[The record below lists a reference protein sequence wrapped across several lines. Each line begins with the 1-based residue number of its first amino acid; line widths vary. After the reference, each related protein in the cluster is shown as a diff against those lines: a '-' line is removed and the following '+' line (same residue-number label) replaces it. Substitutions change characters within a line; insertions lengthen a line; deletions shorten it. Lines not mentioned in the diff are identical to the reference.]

1 LELGAV
7 LFTDESRFWLLHIDG
22 RVRVWR
28 RPGERHLDETLEEK
42 VPFGGGSI
50 MVWSEI
56 IFNGRTELVVI
67 REGSM
72 TARRYIDE
80 VLKPH
85 VVPFAQNMGPEFILQ
100 QDNTCPHVARLVLEV
115 TLLDFAR
122 NVFFCNQ
129 NAIFSLAV
137 KITLI
142 QIETTEI
149 TKMLHN
155 VYKGSCIGK
164 YPLRQPLTVDLNVQ
178 GLRHRSKTIS
188 VFSRLMNDICDLN

>member
-1 LELGAV
+1 V

-80 VLKPH
+80 VLEPH

-100 QDNTCPHVARLVLEV
+100 QDNACPHIARVVLEV
-115 TLLDFAR
+115 TLLEEE
-122 NVFFCNQ
+122 C
-129 NAIFSLAV
+129 L
-137 KITLI
+137 L
-142 QIETTEI
+142 
-149 TKMLHN
+149 L
-155 VYKGSCIGK
+155 
-164 YPLRQPLTVDLNVQ
+164 QP
-178 GLRHRSKTIS
+178 K
-188 VFSRLMNDICDLN
+188 CDLLVGGQDHAYSDRNDRNYEDAAQCLQRFVHWEVSFEVTSHGRFECPGAWP